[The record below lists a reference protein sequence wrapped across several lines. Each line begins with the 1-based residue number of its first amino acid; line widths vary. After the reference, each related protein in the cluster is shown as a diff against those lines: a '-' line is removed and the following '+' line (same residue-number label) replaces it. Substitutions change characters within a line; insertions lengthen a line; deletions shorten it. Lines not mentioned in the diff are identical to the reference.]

1 MLTQR
6 FFCVMIL
13 KRIFGMVFMA
23 YSSNITKEEQ
33 KRLALEKIE
42 KSFAKINSDVFSIFD
57 KATLPVFLAFMAK
70 FHYFDVYNL
79 ILIFKQRPTATF
91 IASYNTWYRISVNH
105 WHDPSRSVLAG
116 DQKGK
121 GIGIL
126 TPYILKKKVSDSMN
140 LRSASVGARIV
151 SYFDYHI
158 VFVFDKAQTNGL
170 PAPAIEWELSKN
182 KLDAE
187 AAFHAL
193 KAVAPFDI
201 VFSVDESF
209 KGNYV
214 FEEGAQA
221 PHRNPTLVLNPK
233 YRHDHYS
240 LCNFIIRCVVARSLP
255 NIEGKYQSDDFEK
268 LVECVS
274 FVIASYFGLSVSEYT
289 FFFARLWRT
298 DSHNML
304 EILNTIRQSAHMMIE
319 DIENEMI
326 EYKAQF
332 GDDKDIYTQAD
343 DIFEEFENLSLFDF

>member
-1 MLTQR
+1 
-6 FFCVMIL
+6 MIL
-13 KRIFGMVFMA
+13 KSIFGMVFMA

-57 KATLPVFLAFMAK
+57 KDTLPVFLAFMAK

-91 IASYNTWYRISVNH
+91 IASFNTWERISINH
-105 WHDPSRSVLAG
+105 WHDPSRRVFLSS
-116 DQKGK
+116 QKEK

-126 TPYILKKKVSDSMN
+126 APYILKKKISDSMN

-158 VFVFDKAQTNGL
+158 VFVFDKAQTNGI

-182 KLDAE
+182 KFDAE

-193 KAVAPFDI
+193 KTTAPFDI
-201 VFSVDESF
+201 VFSVDENF

-214 FEEGAQA
+214 FEEDTKKPG
-221 PHRNPTLVLNPK
+221 RNATLVLNSK
-233 YRHDHYS
+233 YRFDHYT
-240 LCNFIIRCVVARSLP
+240 LCNFIIRSFVLRSLGD
-255 NIEGKYQSDDFEK
+255 IENKYSADDLEK

-274 FVIASYFGLSVSEYT
+274 FVIASYFGLSTNEYT
-289 FFFARLWRT
+289 FFFARMWAT
-298 DSHNML
+298 NSQNML
-304 EILNTIRQSAHMMIE
+304 EIINTVRQSAHML
-319 DIENEMI
+319 IENIESEMI
-326 EYKAQF
+326 EYKSQF
-332 GDDKDIYTQAD
+332 GDDEDIYTQED
-343 DIFEEFENLSLFDF
+343 DVMEFENLSLFDF